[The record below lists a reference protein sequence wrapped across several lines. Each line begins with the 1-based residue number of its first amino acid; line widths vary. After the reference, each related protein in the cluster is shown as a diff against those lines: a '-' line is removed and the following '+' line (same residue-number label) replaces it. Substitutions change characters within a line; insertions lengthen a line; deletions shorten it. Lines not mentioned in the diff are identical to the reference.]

1 MSPLPPG
8 LISGRAEPE
17 WLPAEAQLFP
27 SVEPRFPCS
36 PADVA
41 GRPSLLNSYPLAP
54 SLPEMCQKPFRHS
67 HVTPHTAS
75 PAATVA
81 LPHPGRSG
89 RGAGGCR
96 RVTWRLPSLHPAVAK
111 VSHRWWPP
119 LPLPGRTASPGLLLL
134 LSVCVRGREG
144 PSSALWAP
152 QPSTGEA
159 VAPDPPMPATP
170 SPACSQARLQTNT
183 GLSTSPPP
191 RGRKQA
197 RLGSQHSSWQPSP
210 LPRPHSAVT
219 RATHRARAS
228 VRSGSLCSPPGL
240 GPQTA
245 LPAPVPASLAPSG
258 VVLSS
263 DLGPRY

>member
-119 LPLPGRTASPGLLLL
+119 LPPPGRTASPGPVAAPEC
-134 LSVCVRGREG
+134 VCQGLGGPPICSLGSPTQHRGGRG
-144 PSSALWAP
+144 PRSSNAGHPLP
-152 QPSTGEA
+152 SLQPSQVADQHGPLHIPTPSWKEA
-159 VAPDPPMPATP
+159 GQAGIPAFELAAVTPATATLSCNQSHP
-170 SPACSQARLQTNT
+170 QSQ
-183 GLSTSPPP
+183 
-191 RGRKQA
+191 
-197 RLGSQHSSWQPSP
+197 
-210 LPRPHSAVT
+210 
-219 RATHRARAS
+219 
-228 VRSGSLCSPPGL
+228 GL
-240 GPQTA
+240 GPQWLSVQSPRA
-245 LPAPVPASLAPSG
+245 WSPNGPARPCPRFACSLWCRP
-258 VVLSS
+258 LF
-263 DLGPRY
+263 

>member
-1 MSPLPPG
+1 
-8 LISGRAEPE
+8 
-17 WLPAEAQLFP
+17 
-27 SVEPRFPCS
+27 
-36 PADVA
+36 
-41 GRPSLLNSYPLAP
+41 
-54 SLPEMCQKPFRHS
+54 MCQKPFRHS

-89 RGAGGCR
+89 RGQGAAAESPGGCQACTLRWPKSPTAGGHHFPR
-96 RVTWRLPSLHPAVAK
+96 QAGRPA
-111 VSHRWWPP
+111 R
-119 LPLPGRTASPGLLLL
+119 GLLLL
-134 LSVCVRGREG
+134 LSVCVRGWEG
-144 PSSALWAP
+144 PPSALWAP

-197 RLGSQHSSWQPSP
+197 RLGSRHASWQPSP